1 MHNMMEGRKEG
12 RKEGSE
18 GNGKALSLP
27 NDSLCVLVRFG
38 SAH

>member
-1 MHNMMEGRKEG
+1 MHSMMEG

-18 GNGKALSLP
+18 GNGKTLSLH
-27 NDSLCVLVRFG
+27 NGSLCVLVRFG